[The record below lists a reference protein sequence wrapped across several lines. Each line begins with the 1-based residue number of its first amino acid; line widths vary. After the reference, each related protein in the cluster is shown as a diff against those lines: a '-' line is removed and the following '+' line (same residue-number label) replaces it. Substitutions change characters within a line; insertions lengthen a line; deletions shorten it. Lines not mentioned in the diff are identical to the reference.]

1 MIKIEK
7 NIEHERE
14 KKSVEI
20 EENILTESVA
30 LCIDKRCI
38 YFLMPMP
45 NEEHLVVFSR
55 MGFHVTCCVYV

>member
-7 NIEHERE
+7 NREHERE
-14 KKSVEI
+14 KKFVEI

-30 LCIDKRCI
+30 LCTDKRCI
-38 YFLMPMP
+38 YFLISMS

-55 MGFHVTCCVYV
+55 IGFHITCCVYM

>member
-14 KKSVEI
+14 EKSVEI
-20 EENILTESVA
+20 EENILNRV
-30 LCIDKRCI
+30 CIFMYRKRCI
-38 YFLMPMP
+38 YFLMPIP
-45 NEEHLVVFSR
+45 DEENLVVFSW